1 MGQALVV
8 IVGPTASGKSAL
20 AVRLAEKFNGEI
32 VSADSWLVRR
42 QMDIGTAKPSTQ
54 DKLRVVHHLID
65 IISPKEGFSAA
76 LYKKLALASI
86 RDIESRGK
94 VVFLVGGSGLYID
107 SLLYDYSFLPSAGAE
122 TRQLLNT
129 KTLDQLLE
137 IARDRKLSLDEI
149 DTRNKRRIIRLL
161 ETNGA
166 LATKNDLML
175 DCLIIG
181 LSPTKEELIINLKK
195 RIDKMINQGLELE
208 VESLV
213 KQYGW
218 DSEGLKGIGYHE
230 WKLFFEGK
238 QTRQEVEQ
246 RILKDSLSLAKRQT
260 TWFKRNKSIHWFS
273 TPVNYTKVEE
283 LITTYLNKNISN

>member
-181 LSPTKEELIINLKK
+181 LSPTKEEQITNLKK

-230 WKLFFEGK
+230 WQLFFEGK